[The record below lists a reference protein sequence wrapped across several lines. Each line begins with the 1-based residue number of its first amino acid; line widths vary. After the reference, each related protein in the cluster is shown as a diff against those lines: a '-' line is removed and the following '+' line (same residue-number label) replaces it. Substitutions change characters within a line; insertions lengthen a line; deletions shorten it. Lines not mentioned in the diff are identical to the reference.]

1 MKSQADIQSL
11 LYNINGLMQDFVQ
24 SMDQAKP
31 TDLGLDSRCGYDN
44 FFVSDNCI
52 VVYGDDD
59 RLLQYYGGA
68 EYIDKEFRR
77 EIGDYVIYL
86 RDGARVDNWIDRYF
100 ENVEAEEF
108 D

>member
-59 RLLQYYGGA
+59 RLLQYYGGF
-68 EYIDKEFRR
+68 EYVDRGYRFEV
-77 EIGDYVIYL
+77 GDYVIYMADDE
-86 RDGARVDNWIDRYF
+86 RVREHIDQFFENEMVDN
-100 ENVEAEEF
+100 
-108 D
+108 